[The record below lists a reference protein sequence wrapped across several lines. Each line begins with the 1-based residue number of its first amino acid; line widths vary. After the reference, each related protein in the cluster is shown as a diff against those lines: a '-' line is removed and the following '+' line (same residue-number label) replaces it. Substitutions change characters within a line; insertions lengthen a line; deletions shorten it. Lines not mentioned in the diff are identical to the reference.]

1 MMQDFDEENFK
12 SGGKGKWVAIA
23 ALVAALGGGAAL
35 WMAQSGPAETELTV
49 PEAAATMKNIF
60 VRPKEEQL
68 VEWRK
73 WAATPG
79 EREGMGEIRQ
89 EAIKQLAWAKDPEG
103 VKLAIEL
110 LKSLE
115 PKLQGMAATALA
127 HYGSPLADAA
137 KPALV
142 EALKTAGEGSKP
154 QIAWA
159 LVTLGES
166 STFDTTL
173 QLYRMGHLATVQRLG
188 GGMAFDPN
196 KIIALVPL
204 EKVAG
209 LSKDESPAVRQ
220 LVATVLSRNADPK
233 WTDTLIQLLGDS
245 DQEVARQAAPGLGMI
260 GDQKARDPLISKLKD
275 ADKDSRAK
283 YLEAI
288 RNGSGGQGL
297 VLGLYAFANETNVQT
312 KWYRRKEILGLIDE
326 LNDPRAADAL
336 FEYLQTEQDIHWRYR
351 VARAMAMVGDPR
363 SIPELAKRL
372 RMDPA
377 KIYSDEY
384 DWEMELKRDDK
395 ERVEAARMIADV
407 VRLHPDKLAQFR
419 TQAEDAIIFWMHEM
433 PSPHA
438 NALRALAAMGSTKDV
453 EALRKWA
460 NPDVPL
466 PKEGQQPPMPDEFVI
481 AQSALRYI
489 GMLKDESSWKVLL
502 DSLKKRPEK
511 LRIDN
516 EGMYQGGLAILGMAL
531 NALGKGAAD
540 GLSEWGDKRAFEPLL
555 KYATDINENEN
566 SRMTACSA
574 LAWTAEGV
582 EDLKKV
588 ADKIGEYSKQVP
600 EDAARRKCLLE
611 TLVQKP
617 VPGTASALLSLL
629 SEDTALDTRPNVA
642 RAIAKSGIDAA
653 SEAKLFEIAKNENL
667 MGPAVLALILGGSPE
682 SAARAVA
689 LFADKG
695 KVAVE
700 ELQDLWARSF
710 GFWST
715 ADLESGLLFKYVDNA
730 IAMSH
735 VTINATPQEWATGL
749 LEREFEKL
757 TFDNGPHS
765 FTRVILR
772 NSLYQMAKGSDV
784 PKALGAVNTL
794 KFLKEQGMLMA
805 LRGVSGEVG
814 KAAEEAVFELI
825 NPKILQGVKAAAPEE
840 QKQ

>member
-1 MMQDFDEENFK
+1 MQDFDEGNFK
-12 SGGKGKWVAIA
+12 SGGKGKVVAII

-35 WMAQSGPAETELTV
+35 WMASSGPAEAEMTV
-49 PEAAATMKNIF
+49 EQAAQTMKNIF
-60 VRPKEEQL
+60 VQPKEAQIA
-68 VEWRK
+68 EWRK

-79 EREGMGEIRQ
+79 DKAGMSEIKQ

-103 VKLAIEL
+103 VKLCIDV
-110 LKSLE
+110 LKSPD

-127 HYGSPLADAA
+127 HYGTPLADAA

-159 LVTLGES
+159 LVMLGES
-166 STFDTTL
+166 SVFEPIL
-173 QLYRMGHLATVQRLG
+173 QLYRVGHLATVQRLG
-188 GGMAFDPN
+188 GGLAFDPN
-196 KIIALVPL
+196 KIIALIPL
-204 EKVAG
+204 ERVAS

-220 LVATVLSRNADPK
+220 LVATVLSRNADAK

-260 GDQKARDPLISKLKD
+260 GDQKARDPLIAKLKD

-283 YLEAI
+283 YLDAI

-297 VLGLYAFANETNVQT
+297 VLALYAFTNESNVET
-312 KWYRRKEILGLIDE
+312 KWFRRKEILGLIDQ

-336 FEYLQTEQDIHWRYR
+336 YEYLQTEQDIHWRYR
-351 VARAMAMVGDPR
+351 VARAMAQVGDPR
-363 SIPELAKRL
+363 SVPELGKRL

-377 KIYSDEY
+377 KVYSDEY

-407 VRLHPDKLAQFR
+407 VRLHPDKAEQFR
-419 TQAEDAIIFWMHEM
+419 NQSEEAIIFWMHEM

-453 EALRKWA
+453 ESLRKWA

-466 PKEGQQPPMPDEFVI
+466 PKEGQQPPMPEEFVI
-481 AQSALRYI
+481 AQSALRYV
-489 GMLKDESSWKVLL
+489 GMLKDQPSWNVLIEA
-502 DSLKKRPEK
+502 LKKRPEK

-516 EGMYQGGLAILGMAL
+516 EGMYQGGLAILGMSL
-531 NALGKGAAD
+531 NALGKGASD
-540 GLSEWGDKRAFEPLL
+540 GLSEWGDKKGFEPLL
-555 KYATDINENEN
+555 KYATEVNENEN
-566 SRMTACSA
+566 GRFAACSA
-574 LAWTAEGV
+574 LSWTADVDG
-582 EDLKKV
+582 LLKV
-588 ADKIGEYSKQVP
+588 AEKIGEYSKQNP
-600 EDAARRKCLLE
+600 EDGARRKCLLE

-617 VPGTASALLSLL
+617 VPGTAPALLALL
-629 SEDTALDTRPNVA
+629 TEDTALDTRPNVA
-642 RAIAKSGIDAA
+642 RAIAKSGIDPDT
-653 SEAKLFEIAKNENL
+653 EAKLFELAKNENL
-667 MGPAVLALILGGSPE
+667 MAPAVLALILGGSPQ

-689 LFADKG
+689 MYADKG

-715 ADLESGLLFKYVDNA
+715 ADLESGLLFKYVENA
-730 IAMSH
+730 IEMSH

-772 NSLYQMAKGSDV
+772 NMLSQMGKGSD
-784 PKALGAVNTL
+784 PAKAQGAIKTL
-794 KFLKEQGMLMA
+794 KFLKEQGVLMA
-805 LRGVSGEVG
+805 LRDVGGDAG
-814 KAAEEAVFELI
+814 KAAEEAVFEII
-825 NPKILQGVKAAAPEE
+825 NPKILMGVKAPEPEE
-840 QKQ
+840 AKK

>member
-1 MMQDFDEENFK
+1 MMQDFDEGNFK
-12 SGGKGKWVAIA
+12 SGGKGKVVAII

-35 WMAQSGPAETELTV
+35 WMASSGPAETELTV
-49 PEAAATMKNIF
+49 EQAAETMKNIF
-60 VRPKEEQL
+60 VRPKEEQIA
-68 VEWRK
+68 EWRK

-79 EREGMGEIRQ
+79 DKSGMSEIKQ

-103 VKLAIEL
+103 VKLTVEL
-110 LKSLE
+110 LKSPD

-166 STFDTTL
+166 SVFEPIL
-173 QLYRMGHLATVQRLG
+173 QLYRLGHLASVQRLG

-196 KIIALVPL
+196 KIIALIPL
-204 EKVAG
+204 ERVAS
-209 LSKDESPAVRQ
+209 LSKDDSPAVRQ
-220 LVATVLSRNADPK
+220 LVATVLSRNADPR

-283 YLEAI
+283 YLDAI

-297 VLGLYAFANETNVQT
+297 VLALYAFTNESNVET
-312 KWYRRKEILGLIDE
+312 KWFRRKEILGLIDE

-336 FEYLQTEQDIHWRYR
+336 HEYLQAEQDVHWRYR
-351 VARAMAMVGDPR
+351 VARALAQIGDSR
-363 SIPELAKRL
+363 SVPELARRL

-377 KIYSDEY
+377 KVYSDEY

-395 ERVEAARMIADV
+395 ERVEASRMIADV
-407 VRLHPDKLAQFR
+407 VRLHPDQAEQFR
-419 TQAEDAIIFWMHEM
+419 TQSEDAIIFWMHEM

-438 NALRALAAMGSTKDV
+438 NALRALAAMGSTKDI

-466 PKEGQQPPMPDEFVI
+466 PKEGQQPPMPEEFVI
-481 AQSALRYI
+481 AQSALRYV
-489 GMLKDESSWKVLL
+489 GMLKDPPSFRVLL
-502 DSLKKRPEK
+502 ESLKKRPEK

-516 EGMYQGGLAILGMAL
+516 EGMYQGGLAILGMSL
-531 NALGKGAAD
+531 NALGKGASD
-540 GLSEWGDKRAFEPLL
+540 GLSEWGDKKGFEPLL
-555 KYATDINENEN
+555 KYATDVNENEN
-566 SRMTACSA
+566 ARFGACSA
-574 LAWTAEGV
+574 LGWTAAGV
-582 EDLKKV
+582 DDLKKV
-588 ADKIGEYSKQVP
+588 AEKIAEYSKQNP
-600 EDAARRKCLLE
+600 EDSARRKCLLE

-617 VPGTASALLSLL
+617 VPGTAPALLALL

-642 RAIAKSGIDAA
+642 RAIAKSGIDPDT
-653 SEAKLFEIAKNENL
+653 EAKLFELAKNENL
-667 MGPAVLALILGGSPE
+667 MAPAVLALILGGSPE

-689 LFADKG
+689 MYADKG

-700 ELQDLWARSF
+700 ELQDLWSRSF

-730 IAMSH
+730 ISISR

-772 NSLYQMAKGSDV
+772 NSLHQMGRGSDAA
-784 PKALGAVNTL
+784 KALGAVKTL
-794 KFLKEQGMLMA
+794 KFLKEQGVLMA
-805 LRGVSGEVG
+805 LRDAGGDVG

-825 NPKILQGVKAAAPEE
+825 NPKILTGVKAAAPEE
-840 QKQ
+840 TK

>member
-1 MMQDFDEENFK
+1 
-12 SGGKGKWVAIA
+12 
-23 ALVAALGGGAAL
+23 
-35 WMAQSGPAETELTV
+35 
-49 PEAAATMKNIF
+49 
-60 VRPKEEQL
+60 
-68 VEWRK
+68 
-73 WAATPG
+73 
-79 EREGMGEIRQ
+79 
-89 EAIKQLAWAKDPEG
+89 
-103 VKLAIEL
+103 
-110 LKSLE
+110 
-115 PKLQGMAATALA
+115 
-127 HYGSPLADAA
+127 
-137 KPALV
+137 
-142 EALKTAGEGSKP
+142 
-154 QIAWA
+154 
-159 LVTLGES
+159 
-166 STFDTTL
+166 
-173 QLYRMGHLATVQRLG
+173 
-188 GGMAFDPN
+188 
-196 KIIALVPL
+196 
-204 EKVAG
+204 
-209 LSKDESPAVRQ
+209 
-220 LVATVLSRNADPK
+220 
-233 WTDTLIQLLGDS
+233 
-245 DQEVARQAAPGLGMI
+245 MI

-283 YLEAI
+283 YLDAI
-288 RNGSGGQGL
+288 RHGSGGQGL
-297 VLGLYAFANETNVQT
+297 VLALYAFANESNVET
-312 KWYRRKEILGLIDE
+312 KWFRRKEIMGLIDE

-336 FEYLQTEQDIHWRYR
+336 AEYLQTEQDIHWRYR
-351 VARAMAMVGDPR
+351 VARALAQVGDPR

-377 KIYSDEY
+377 KVYSDEY

-407 VRLHPDKLAQFR
+407 VRLHPDKAEQFR
-419 TQAEDAIIFWMHEM
+419 TQSEDAIIFWMHEM

-438 NALRALAAMGSTKDV
+438 NALRALAAMGSTKDI

-466 PKEGQQPPMPDEFVI
+466 PKEGQQPPMPEEFVI

-489 GMLKDESSWKVLL
+489 GMLKDEPSWKVLL
-502 DSLKKRPEK
+502 DSLQKRPEK

-531 NALGKGAAD
+531 NALGKGASD
-540 GLSEWGDKRAFEPLL
+540 GLSEWGDKKGFEPLL
-555 KYATDINENEN
+555 KFATDTNENEN

-574 LAWTAEGV
+574 LAWTADADG
-582 EDLKKV
+582 LLKV
-588 ADKIGEYSKQVP
+588 AEKIGEYSKQTP

-617 VPGTASALLSLL
+617 VPGTAPALLALL

-642 RAIAKSGIDAA
+642 RAIAKSGLDAA
-653 SEAKLFEIAKNENL
+653 SEAKLFELAKNENL

-689 LFADKG
+689 LYADKQ

-700 ELQDLWARSF
+700 ELQDMWSRSF

-730 IAMSH
+730 IAMSR

-772 NSLYQMAKGSDV
+772 NMLHQMAKGSDTE
-784 PKALGAVNTL
+784 KALGAVKTL
-794 KFLKEQGMLMA
+794 KFLKEQGVLMA
-805 LRGVSGEVG
+805 LRDVSGDVG
-814 KAAEEAVFELI
+814 KAAEEAVFEI
-825 NPKILQGVKAAAPEE
+825 VNPKVLQGVKPAEPDE
-840 QKQ
+840 KK